1 MSGEQDQPA
10 TPLSKSVARRWR
22 RPGPPLGRARPALIG
37 SVALAATRFVGG
49 MGRPVMVR
57 RMLAGPSGQAVA
69 QAPTGAAI
77 GVTQVQ
83 PPRWWSE
90 SAVFAQ
96 ERAADQEAATS
107 QDARRGLPRVV
118 TPMPAPSDARPQGA
132 WVTTAPKVIPMRL
145 PHEVAAVGKLTT
157 GADTAPR
164 RVLRKDSSEGISR
177 GAGQASST
185 SGVLAS
191 DVPAP
196 QDLSTS
202 SPSPANSVAPSQ
214 TQAVDAVGVR
224 SAAPK
229 ASSRPG
235 PPAGRLLRR
244 KIAAGRAVAAAT
256 MESPARRSSGPIR
269 RSTDPI
275 RRSSPSRPEPVEQQ
289 SVSAAVST
297 LRQAQDGASS
307 TQRVS
312 ALRPTQGTGR
322 ENSLIEPVEIT
333 AQSTH
338 QPAGDS
344 ADSAQRH
351 REATTASDAPIRR
364 SSGSTHRSIL
374 SRPESVEQQ
383 SVSAAVSTLRQAQDG
398 ASSTQRVSALGQAQD
413 TGRENSLIQPVEI
426 TGSAPTPLPLATARP
441 HQNTARTAAATATP
455 WYAPAAAL
463 RSKPQAEHSVHTPAP
478 VAGSTPAAIRRSS
491 ATSNA
496 ATQVPTPPLDN
507 ATATAAVATVRNE
520 TTATMPSPVGQ
531 RRAATTN
538 ASSSERT
545 APALAASASTT
556 SATPP
561 VLAASASAA
570 AVKPAPPQRPLVR
583 RFSAGRLPGGGHHRS
598 HATRSEA
605 KPLVASAGQRS
616 SLVHAEPG
624 LDASWVHGGTSW
636 LSDPQASVR
645 RSVVL
650 GAVSPGLAA
659 VAARTTQPQVSA
671 AAAPSQPE
679 VRSSARH
686 QGRPNARPINAPA
699 DFDDVAP
706 PAADPVLRLRNAAGN
721 VASGLPAAAIG
732 DQATV
737 TRAFQ
742 GNLGRGRSAML
753 RRHLAEPS
761 RADQASGIGDAPGV
775 NRALGTS
782 AAPGAGA
789 ATSPASA
796 ATATPVPHSGS
807 DAASANAANSAV
819 AHPPVRRLSASRT
832 GSHDISVPTPWQ
844 LAPPRTIIRQDP
856 PARPQTTPPGAAS
869 SSPIRR
875 STAGSSPAATT
886 QAADRQRGNARPTGN
901 PSVHDPYA
909 PIVRRWNANRP
920 TDHNL
925 GGDMSPNE
933 LSGQLDAMQQNFAAQ
948 AGGAFGSGA
957 ASPTGDGADA
967 ASLMAV
973 VSRYVGPMVDA
984 HMDDVLE
991 SRVRRI
997 VDERIQAETE
1007 RRAWRSDPGVF

>member
-1 MSGEQDQPA
+1 MSGEHDQPA

-22 RPGPPLGRARPALIG
+22 RPGPPLGRSRPPLIG

-96 ERAADQEAATS
+96 ERAADQEAAVS

-185 SGVLAS
+185 SGTLAS

-202 SPSPANSVAPSQ
+202 SPSPANSVAPLQ

-229 ASSRPG
+229 ASSRPA

-256 MESPARRSSGPIR
+256 MESPARRSSDSIR

-289 SVSAAVST
+289 SVGTAVPT
-297 LRQAQDGASS
+297 LRPAQNG
-307 TQRVS
+307 
-312 ALRPTQGTGR
+312 ALRPAQNGALRPAQGTGR

-364 SSGSTHRSIL
+364 SSGSTHRSNL

-383 SVSAAVSTLRQAQDG
+383 SASAAVST
-398 ASSTQRVSALGQAQD
+398 SSTQRVSALRQAQG

-556 SATPP
+556 SVAPP

-570 AVKPAPPQRPLVR
+570 AAKPVPPQHPTVR
-583 RFSAGRLPGGGHHRS
+583 RFSTGRLPGGGHHRS
-598 HATRSEA
+598 HATKGEA

-636 LSDPQASVR
+636 LSDPQAPVR
-645 RSVVL
+645 RSVVP

-659 VAARTTQPQVSA
+659 VAARTAQPHASA
-671 AAAPSQPE
+671 IAALSQPE

-742 GNLGRGRSAML
+742 GNLGRGRSAVL

-761 RADQASGIGDAPGV
+761 RAGQASGIGDAPGV
-775 NRALGTS
+775 NRAFGTS

-796 ATATPVPHSGS
+796 ATATPVPRSGS

-925 GGDMSPNE
+925 GGNMSPNE